1 VSTVE
6 WRKSGRSGS
15 GSNDACVEIA
25 FLSVGVGVRDSKNPS
40 DRLRFTRRA
49 WEVFAREAR

>member
-1 VSTVE
+1 MI
-6 WRKSGRSGS
+6 WRKSSRSGD
-15 GSNDACVEIA
+15 GGNSNCVEVA
-25 FLSVGVGVRDSKNPS
+25 VGSDVVGVRDSKNPS